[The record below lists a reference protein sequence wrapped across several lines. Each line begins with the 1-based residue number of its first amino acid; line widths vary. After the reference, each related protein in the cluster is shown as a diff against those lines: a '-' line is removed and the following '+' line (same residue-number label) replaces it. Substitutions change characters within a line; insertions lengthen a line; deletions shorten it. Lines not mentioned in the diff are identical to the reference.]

1 MNIQIFGTK
10 KSKET
15 RAALR
20 FFSDRRIAV
29 HFVDFAVKGPS
40 KGELSRFAQKFG
52 ARALVDDGSKR
63 FSELGLGSAAYSDER
78 WLERLVDEPLLLKQP
93 LVRNQNRLTV
103 GDAPREWKAWVED
116 ARA

>member
-20 FFSDRRIAV
+20 FFADRRIPV

-40 KGELSRFAQKFG
+40 KGELSRFVQKFG
-52 ARALVDDGSKR
+52 VTSLVDESSKR
-63 FSELGLGSAAYSDER
+63 YAELGLRAAHLSDER
-78 WLERLVDEPLLLKQP
+78 WMDTLVEEPLLLRQP
-93 LVRNQNRLTV
+93 LVRNQSQLTV
-103 GDAPREWKAWVED
+103 GDASGEWKRWVE
-116 ARA
+116 AAKG